1 MSSFPPWFPGLFRN
15 KTLFKSLQVFT
26 MAQRS
31 NAEVWVC
38 VAPIS
43 LSLHAC
49 PYVSV
54 SVILRAVNHHRGNTG
69 ASSLRSMRIWFVSG
83 TEQKLRK
90 KKQKIRCSQLF
101 YLIVASLYL
110 AIASKKLV
118 IARFHLTLFSHNCKM
133 KFAITFFIWT
143 VILTV
148 ESLYLTIASLHLT
161 LLIFPP
167 RIMR

>member
-1 MSSFPPWFPGLFRN
+1 MFLKNNADQSILKHDSFHESPSCSVPVPMIHCSRHQTKWVSFPPWFPGLFRN

-69 ASSLRSMRIWFVSG
+69 ALSLRSMRIWLVSA

-90 KKQKIRCSQLF
+90 KKNQKIRWLQLF
-101 YLIVASLYL
+101 
-110 AIASKKLV
+110 
-118 IARFHLTLFSHNCKM
+118 FS
-133 KFAITFFIWT
+133 
-143 VILTV
+143 
-148 ESLYLTIASLHLT
+148 
-161 LLIFPP
+161 
-167 RIMR
+167 